1 MDRIYYG
8 RDGQKNFKTILHCLK
23 EMDPLNSNREIYSK
37 LYKIG
42 LAIYFSNPST
52 QTSRTK

>member
-8 RDGQKNFKTILHCLK
+8 RNGQKNFKTILHFFK
-23 EMDPLNSNREIYSK
+23 EMDPLNGDREIYSK
-37 LYKIG
+37 LYKDG
-42 LAIYFSNPST
+42 LVIDFSNPST